1 MSEMLAKKEYS
12 REPNKDLTLEKRVD
26 LDNFSFSFCKNNVGM
41 LVKKKGFMDISN
53 LWNFSVDHNLVI
65 TDVTYFY
72 GSHCSSAVQWRY
84 FHQQPPQLQY
94 KF

>member
-41 LVKKKGFMDISN
+41 LVKKKD
-53 LWNFSVDHNLVI
+53 LW
-65 TDVTYFY
+65 T
-72 GSHCSSAVQWRY
+72 
-84 FHQQPPQLQY
+84 
-94 KF
+94 

>member
-41 LVKKKGFMDISN
+41 LVKKKRI
-53 LWNFSVDHNLVI
+53 
-65 TDVTYFY
+65 Y
-72 GSHCSSAVQWRY
+72 GQKQFVEFFC
-84 FHQQPPQLQY
+84 
-94 KF
+94 